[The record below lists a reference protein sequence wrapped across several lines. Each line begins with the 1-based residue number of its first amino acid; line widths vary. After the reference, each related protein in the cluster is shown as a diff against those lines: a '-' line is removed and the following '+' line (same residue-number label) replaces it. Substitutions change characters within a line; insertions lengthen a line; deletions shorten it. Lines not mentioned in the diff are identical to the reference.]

1 MVKICHT
8 VSVFHCRYFEYDRFN
23 YIRRVDLMDSKF
35 RGNGSVW
42 RQPLLRSDQKH
53 FGHNA
58 QSDLTISHWGSLLGL
73 NSNFLALLLH
83 LTPPPFGPLRY
94 CGNRG
99 YRGGPHK
106 GERER
111 LVARKSLS
119 RAREK
124 MVLDGTKYIGTTYC
138 EKF

>member
-83 LTPPPFGPLRY
+83 LTPPLRPPSLLRQSRVQRWATQ
-94 CGNRG
+94 G
-99 YRGGPHK
+99 
-106 GERER
+106 GERETCSAQK
-111 LVARKSLS
+111 LVASE
-119 RAREK
+119 RE
-124 MVLDGTKYIGTTYC
+124 DGFRRHKVHRYNIL
-138 EKF
+138 